1 MSSIRIIPILPVDHD
16 LLVSLIPPVS
26 AAFSRAV
33 TIDYQQTMDPF
44 FAFDYSRN
52 QYNSTALLA
61 KLLQHSPEES
71 DKVVGITG
79 VDLFVPVLTYVFGE
93 AQLLGPFA
101 VVSHYRLDE
110 KLYGMPS
117 NRQLLTTRLV
127 KEVIHE
133 LGHCF
138 GLIHC
143 RNYEC
148 VMRSSTAVEE
158 IDVKPAEFC
167 RDCTVK
173 LHTELA
179 FPKNIA

>member
-16 LLVSLIPPVS
+16 LLVSLISPVS
-26 AAFSRAV
+26 AAFSRTV
-33 TIDYQQTMDPF
+33 TIDYKQTLDPF

-52 QYNSTALLA
+52 QYNSTALIA
-61 KLLQHSPEES
+61 KLIRRSPEES
-71 DKVVGITG
+71 NNVIGITA

-93 AQLLGPFA
+93 AQLRGPFA

-110 KLYGMPS
+110 TLYGMPP
-117 NRQLLTTRLV
+117 NRRLLTERLT

-143 RNYEC
+143 HNYTC
-148 VMRSSTAVEE
+148 VMRSLTVVEE
-158 IDVKPAEFC
+158 IDLKSADFC
-167 RDCTVK
+167 RECRAK
-173 LHTELA
+173 LNE
-179 FPKNIA
+179 KS